1 MTQKKSIKER
11 IEAIKREER
20 EDASAYYEQ
29 GEAAEYSAEEVNPT
43 KPIDKEQEAIGLL
56 KTIIMV
62 ALGVAG
68 LALILNFYFIADLET
83 RVSGMNVSISK
94 TGETIETA
102 VAKLDKDLKTLDE
115 KIDSI
120 LKNLEDISALSL
132 SGQNKEALA
141 EEQDEE
147 ATEESEEG
155 DEEASAEE
163 QDEEATEESEEGDE
177 EASAEEQDEETTEES
192 EEGDEE
198 ASAEEQD
205 EEAAEESE
213 EGDEEASV
221 EEQDEEGNEEHAATE
236 VESDVIPALAPA
248 DDSSSASHAGEIPLS
263 ASALQEVDEIEE
275 ELPSVEEL
283 N

>member
-155 DEEASAEE
+155 DEEAS
-163 QDEEATEESEEGDE
+163 
-177 EASAEEQDEETTEES
+177 
-192 EEGDEE
+192 
-198 ASAEEQD
+198 
-205 EEAAEESE
+205 
-213 EGDEEASV
+213 V